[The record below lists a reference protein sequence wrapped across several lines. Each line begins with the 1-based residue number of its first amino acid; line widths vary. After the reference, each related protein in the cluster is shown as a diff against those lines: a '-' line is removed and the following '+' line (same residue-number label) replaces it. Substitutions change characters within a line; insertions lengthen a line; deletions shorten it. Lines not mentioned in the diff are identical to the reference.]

1 MSGKAPS
8 NRRRRPPIPH
18 PHHARGQISF
28 LVITG
33 RPRLYRAC
41 PPSARAPSYKHDA
54 PLPGRDSRCA
64 TITDARPRSPAVETT
79 RRASSCAAPPP
90 RSTIHNTRR
99 PCRSRRSARSG
110 PCRPRPSAPWLGPP
124 GATVRLAIARPPPR
138 KINVLFPIARSSAGG
153 SHRPRRWDAWR
164 GRRATA
170 PGLLRLE
177 PSPAL
182 KTPLRQPSGPVLPPL
197 APQPNTRGSQRRRR
211 PPARPRRP
219 GTRAARSSASPVLV
233 SRASSARRARSSA
246 ASRGRRRP
254 A

>member
-1 MSGKAPS
+1 M
-8 NRRRRPPIPH
+8 
-18 PHHARGQISF
+18 
-28 LVITG
+28 
-33 RPRLYRAC
+33 
-41 PPSARAPSYKHDA
+41 HDA
-54 PLPGRDSRCA
+54 PSPGRDSRCA

-90 RSTIHNTRR
+90 QSTIHNNRR

-110 PCRPRPSAPWLGPP
+110 PCRPRSSAPWLGPP
-124 GATVRLAIARPPPR
+124 GAIARLAIARPPRGRTAFLSP
-138 KINVLFPIARSSAGG
+138 VVRSSAGG

-170 PGLLRLE
+170 PEPLPLE

-233 SRASSARRARSSA
+233 SRASWARRAQSSG